1 MPLPDADSAATSPAP
16 AAYRFDER
24 VADLL
29 AAVAVA
35 LLDGAG
41 STPREPADFAAVL
54 LDLEDLRVAATYT
67 EARVE
72 GDQPALCDPA
82 GIAAVTAMW
91 DALTDDLGAAG
102 WEALVAGWRRGRG

>member
-82 GIAAVTAMW
+82 GIAAVNAMW
-91 DALTDDLGAAG
+91 EAVTAELGDEG
-102 WEALVAGWRRGRG
+102 WERITGDWWRR